1 MAQDAGHNVKILS
14 ERIGHAD
21 TSITM
26 KIYTHRS
33 QGIDRP
39 LAQAMGALIAHAAGI
54 TEPESDPGHRSGHKP
69 PEHRPDDG
77 RPPLA
82 VGG

>member
-1 MAQDAGHNVKILS
+1 MAQDAGHNVKPLS

-33 QGIDRP
+33 QGAGRP
-39 LAQAMGALIAHAAGI
+39 LAQAMGDLI
-54 TEPESDPGHRSGHKP
+54 E
-69 PEHRPDDG
+69 
-77 RPPLA
+77 RPPVTDLVTRPLDSRSDDDDSSA
-82 VGG
+82 ASTD